1 MVIITHEEGLI
12 KIMFHMVWIRMVS
25 IRRVK
30 IITIVVGD
38 FVSIVVVVDIISKR
52 RSCIS
57 KEEKIKD
64 DNGSLLVSC

>member
-12 KIMFHMVWIRMVS
+12 KTMFHMVWIRMVS

-38 FVSIVVVVDIISKR
+38 FVSFVVVVVNLLQLLLKSQ
-52 RSCIS
+52 RS
-57 KEEKIKD
+57 
-64 DNGSLLVSC
+64 